1 MGSRGDPLIDLA
13 TLVSYWTEA
22 GDPPAM
28 RELRQMPTAA
38 DGFRSR
44 ERMVRDYAQR
54 TGRDVSLFKFHR
66 LLAQFKLATVF
77 RQLHHRHLTGNA
89 DDPRFAGF
97 GPLADRKSTRLNSS
111 H

>member
-1 MGSRGDPLIDLA
+1 MGSRGDPLFDLA

-54 TGRDVSLFKFHR
+54 TGRAVSLFKFHR
-66 LLAQFKLATVF
+66 LLAPFKLAPGF
-77 RQLHHRHLTGNA
+77 RQVHHRHLTGTA
-89 DDPRFAGF
+89 DDPRFPGF
-97 GPLADRKSTRLNSS
+97 GPPAPGPPQVPPHVK
-111 H
+111 

>member
-66 LLAQFKLATVF
+66 RSEGRRVGKECF
-77 RQLHHRHLTGNA
+77 
-89 DDPRFAGF
+89 
-97 GPLADRKSTRLNSS
+97 STCRSRWSPYHYKKQNRTKPE
-111 H
+111 